1 MRIRFYISLVIFFF
15 ITSVQSV
22 AQVPD
27 RTRNPVLQPG
37 EGLVTSKTDIESMR
51 VNKQDKRAK
60 TVDVYMFALSF
71 SPVDSVMYI
80 SDIEKIEQAVV
91 RNKWFL
97 EDRKLFEESFQD
109 YVRARAGDLQLSS
122 LYFYEKENKVLKK
135 REQIIRKNSKKKRFN
150 INYTGSDFRFAQN

>member
-1 MRIRFYISLVIFFF
+1 
-15 ITSVQSV
+15 
-22 AQVPD
+22 
-27 RTRNPVLQPG
+27 
-37 EGLVTSKTDIESMR
+37 VTSKTDIESMR

-109 YVRARAGDLQLSS
+109 YVRAKVGDLQLSS
-122 LYFYEKENKVLKK
+122 LYFYEKEKKVLKK
-135 REQIIRKNSKKKRFN
+135 REQIIRKNSKKKRFILN
-150 INYTGSDFRFAQN
+150 STGSDFRFAQN